1 MYPRVGLKNQTILLN
16 GIGNITRF
24 SGHPAPAF
32 IKEPYTLLFKSKEA
46 DRKPKKY
53 LLRLI
58 NTSFDT
64 TFVFSID
71 NHNLT
76 IVTSDFVPI
85 HPYSNTS
92 VLVGI
97 GQRYNV
103 IVEANPIFNAS
114 QPIPDDLNFWMR
126 TYVSECTGGTAG
138 YPEGYEASGVLRYNS
153 ESTAFPRS
161 LPWNDVSKDCSD
173 ETYASLVPVYQWHV
187 GNPANAGQ
195 EHDVV
200 FNGTSPGDF
209 GPLAAFGLEP
219 TTFGAGF
226 VPLRINYDDPTF
238 LHLNNTSGEW
248 PAQWIITPENY
259 KDKDWVCVLD
269 LLLRVLA
276 F

>member
-173 ETYASLVPVYQWHV
+173 ETYASLVPVYQWQI

-195 EHDVV
+195 EHDVSPRRV
-200 FNGTSPGDF
+200 VKLEIQVAVVERLVLSLLKDSEVVSVEVYLNSCGLANDSGWAMGT
-209 GPLAAFGLEP
+209 
-219 TTFGAGF
+219 
-226 VPLRINYDDPTF
+226 
-238 LHLNNTSGEW
+238 
-248 PAQWIITPENY
+248 
-259 KDKDWVCVLD
+259 
-269 LLLRVLA
+269 
-276 F
+276 